1 MSEHKK
7 TKYYLPTILLG
18 VIVGAIYWIPS
29 LLLPGIFSRYL
40 SSAVLTLIAVL
51 AGILVYVI
59 FYTKTTHMTDEEIK
73 QLPFGRK
80 ILVLLRKI
88 KVR

>member
-1 MSEHKK
+1 MDANYS
-7 TKYYLPTILLG
+7 
-18 VIVGAIYWIPS
+18 IPS
-29 LLLPGIFSRYL
+29 NLIPGIFRGNL
-40 SSAVLTLIAVL
+40 ASAVLTLIAVL

-59 FYTKTTHMTDEEIK
+59 FYTKATHMTDEEIK
-73 QLPFGRK
+73 RLPFGRK